1 MGRQQDIDYT
11 QYRLTLDQ
19 ELAATLIEIGI
30 VASVT
35 DLSRQMGKNDTYYA
49 CMRNR
54 GYSLHIG
61 SLVFL
66 AARLSH
72 RIESEGSV
80 RERARLRAAVS
91 AINETIQA
99 KCKIREQELLAQ

>member
-1 MGRQQDIDYT
+1 MRTKHSREYVDHKLALDEALLD
-11 QYRLTLDQ
+11 RLK
-19 ELAATLIEIGI
+19 EIGVI
-30 VASVT
+30 ASIA
-35 DLSRQMGKNDTYYA
+35 DLNRQMGRNHTYFA

-66 AARLSH
+66 AAKYSSDLAASDC
-72 RIESEGSV
+72 V
-80 RERARLRAAVS
+80 RERAKLRSAVA

-99 KCKIREQELLAQ
+99 KCKIREQELLG

>member
-1 MGRQQDIDYT
+1 MA
-11 QYRLTLDQ
+11 L
-19 ELAATLIEIGI
+19 GI
-30 VASVT
+30 IANVT

-54 GYSLHIG
+54 GYGLHIG

-66 AARLSH
+66 AAKLSKQMQN
-72 RIESEGSV
+72 ENSL
-80 RERARLRAAVS
+80 RERARIRAAVS

-99 KCKIREQELLAQ
+99 KCRLREQELLAQ